1 MQLAGTDAEL
11 VLNKQRQN
19 IEAAQARL
27 VAEHD
32 EQPHADQGAAD
43 QGRIDGLYLAYLQ
56 HGVEVI
62 RHEGDGGHGGE
73 GVEGEAWPHPEP
85 GQGVE
90 RQVHG
95 EEQQAEAQACD
106 LLQQQ
111 RQSGGAAG
119 EQTDL
124 MKQEDAEGNEACRGQ
139 QGEHIL
145 IERMGRTG
153 GVVHNLMSS
162 SEVKRVSEAR

>member
-1 MQLAGTDAEL
+1 MA
-11 VLNKQRQN
+11 K
-19 IEAAQARL
+19 
-27 VAEHD
+27 HD
-32 EQPHADQGAAD
+32 EQPHADQGATD
-43 QGRIDGLYLAYLQ
+43 QGRIDGLYLAHLQ

-62 RHEGDGGHGGE
+62 RREGDGGHGGE
-73 GVEGEAWPHPEP
+73 GIEGEARPHPEP

-124 MKQEDAEGNEACRGQ
+124 MKQEDAEGKRSLPRSA
-139 QGEHIL
+139 
-145 IERMGRTG
+145 GRAHPHRADGPNG